1 MMEYHAA
8 IKKDAAIHLTQQ
20 DGHGVV
26 KWKSY
31 KTVCTSWSH
40 LKISTKACK
49 SLEGYSPK

>member
-1 MMEYHAA
+1 MEYHAA

-40 LKISTKACK
+40 LKNIYK
-49 SLEGYSPK
+49 SMEESGRLYT